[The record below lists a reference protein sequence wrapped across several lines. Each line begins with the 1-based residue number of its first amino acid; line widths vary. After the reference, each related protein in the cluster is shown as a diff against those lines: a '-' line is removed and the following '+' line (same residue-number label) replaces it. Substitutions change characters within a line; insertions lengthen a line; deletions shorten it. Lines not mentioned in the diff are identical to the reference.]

1 MNERALHPRRAGG
14 SDVAGLMEAAGAALL
29 FIGAYVPW
37 VMTVAFVATVSVRGV
52 DTDYARVLPLLPLL
66 ALGLLAWRWYARRAR
81 WIHLVV
87 AVLGVAA
94 IVLAA
99 GFVVMTKRGA
109 AHAQES
115 LTQSVGPMLPG
126 TVAVRFDIGIYLTVA
141 GGAAM
146 IVGGILGAGQDRPA
160 PRSG

>member
-1 MNERALHPRRAGG
+1 MNENALSPRQAGG
-14 SDVAGLMEAAGAALL
+14 SDVAGLTEAAGAALV

-52 DTDYARVLPLLPLL
+52 DTDYARVLPILPLL
-66 ALGLLAWRWYARRAR
+66 ALGLLAWRWYVRRAR

-94 IVLAA
+94 IVMA
-99 GFVVMTKRGA
+99 GRFVVMTQRGA
-109 AHAQES
+109 AHAQQS
-115 LTQSVGPMLPG
+115 LTQSVGPLLPG

-146 IVGGILGAGQDRPA
+146 IVGGILGARQDRRA